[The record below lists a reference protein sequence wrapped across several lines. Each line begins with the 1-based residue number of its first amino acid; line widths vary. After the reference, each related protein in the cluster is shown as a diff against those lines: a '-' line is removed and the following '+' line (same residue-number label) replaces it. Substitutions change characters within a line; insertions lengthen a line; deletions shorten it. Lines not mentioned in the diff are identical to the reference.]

1 MTRGLVSCVLLAGFL
16 VPVGAAMA
24 LSDPDPGVRLLGAT
38 LLLGGLLAL
47 LPLPLL
53 RPATRPPE
61 VSRDGGTTTVHGSPL
76 VQWLAV
82 AAAVL
87 LTLAATT
94 MTGALSS
101 PAVLDG
107 GTSRRPTPLLFLVL
121 WAGAAWAWF
130 VVVRG
135 RNRQTLQVDDDVVTL
150 HRGRQRLA
158 CPTTRAQ
165 VHVGQGTPGA
175 RNTVRVESDADPGFT
190 VGARHFG
197 TSAAQLAEAVRAA
210 LRR

>member
-1 MTRGLVSCVLLAGFL
+1 MTRGLVSCLLLAGFL
-16 VPVGAAMA
+16 LPVGTAMA

-38 LLLGGLLAL
+38 LLLCGLLFL

-53 RPATRPPE
+53 RPAPRPPA
-61 VSRDGGTTTVHGSPL
+61 VTRDGGTTTVHGSPL
-76 VQWLAV
+76 IQRLAL

-87 LTLAATT
+87 VTLAATT

-107 GTSRRPTPLLFLVL
+107 GTSRRPTPLFFLVL
-121 WAGAAWAWF
+121 WAGAVWAWF

-135 RNRQTLQVDDDVVTL
+135 RNRQDLRIAGGEVTL
-150 HRGRQRLA
+150 TRGREQLT
-158 CPTTRAQ
+158 CQVTRAQ
-165 VHVGQGTPGA
+165 VAVGQGTPSA
-175 RNTVRVESDADPGFT
+175 RNTVQVGSDVAPGFT

-197 TSAAQLAEAVRAA
+197 TSAPQLAEAIRAA

>member
-1 MTRGLVSCVLLAGFL
+1 MTRGLVACVLLAGFL
-16 VPVGAAMA
+16 VPVGTAMA

-53 RPATRPPE
+53 RPATRPPT
-61 VSRDGGTTTVHGSPL
+61 VSQDGGTTTVHGSPL

-87 LTLAATT
+87 LTLAAVT

-107 GTSRRPTPLLFLVL
+107 GTSRRPTLLLFLVL

-190 VGARHFG
+190 LGARHFG
-197 TSAAQLAEAVRAA
+197 TSAPQLAEAVRAA

>member
-1 MTRGLVSCVLLAGFL
+1 MVRGLVSCVLLASFL
-16 VPVGAAMA
+16 LPVGTAMA
-24 LSDPDPGVRLLGAT
+24 LTDADPGVRLLGVT

-53 RPATRPPE
+53 RPATRPPTI
-61 VSRDGGTTTVHGSPL
+61 SRDGDTTTVHGSPL
-76 VQWLAV
+76 IQWLAV
-82 AAAVL
+82 GAAVL

-135 RNRQTLQVDDDVVTL
+135 RNRQSLRVGDDVVTWR
-150 HRGRQRLA
+150 RGREELV
-158 CPTTRAQ
+158 CSTTREQ
-165 VHVGQGTPGA
+165 VRVGQGTPAA
-175 RNTVRVESDADPGFT
+175 RNTVLIGSGEEPGLT
-190 VGARHFG
+190 VGSRHFG
-197 TSAAQLAEAVRAA
+197 TSAPQLADAVRDA

>member
-16 VPVGAAMA
+16 VPVGTAMA

-53 RPATRPPE
+53 RPATRPPT
-61 VSRDGGTTTVHGSPL
+61 VSRDGSTTTVHGSPL
-76 VQWLAV
+76 LQRLAV
-82 AAAVL
+82 AAALL

-130 VVVRG
+130 VVARG
-135 RNRQTLQVDDDVVTL
+135 RNRQSLQVDDDVVTL
-150 HRGRQRLA
+150 HRGPERLA

-165 VHVGQGTPGA
+165 VQVGQGTPAA
-175 RNTVRVESDADPGFT
+175 RNTVRVESDTDPGLT
-190 VGARHFG
+190 LGARHFG
-197 TSAAQLAEAVRAA
+197 TSAPQLADTVRDA
-210 LRR
+210 LGR